1 MSDYV
6 PLPRPRLG
14 QVQAADRAWVIR
26 TVACPYEPC
35 SAPIGQ
41 PCTVEVATGTRHE
54 CTDVHVSR
62 RTAARRARWQNQEN
76 PDA

>member
-1 MSDYV
+1 MPDYV

-35 SAPIGQ
+35 SAPIGE
-41 PCTVEVATGTRHE
+41 PCTFATADGTRYE
-54 CTDVHVSR
+54 CTNAHPSR
-62 RTAARRARWQNQEN
+62 RTAALAEQEN
-76 PDA
+76 PDALT